1 MNSNTKFMSV
11 MAKLTK
17 EFLSTQTDAQLLEI
31 REEFLSEA
39 FSRWAIDGAQNIMK
53 LMDHYGP
60 HAAQRELN
68 DKDITLLLNIMLKY
82 VGANVFLPS
91 LFRASATNDPA
102 TLRSRAYAALDS
114 FAPSSEDQKNVH

>member
-68 DKDITLLLNIMLKY
+68 DQDTTLLLNIMLKY

-91 LFRASATNDPA
+91 LFRASATSDPA

-114 FAPSSEDQKNVH
+114 FAPSTEDQKNVH

>member
-1 MNSNTKFMSV
+1 MNSKNQFMSV
-11 MAKLTK
+11 MAKLAK

-60 HAAQRELN
+60 AASPRNLN
-68 DKDITLLLNIMLKY
+68 DKDIALLLNIMLKY

-91 LFRASATNDPA
+91 FFHANATNDPA